1 MHPILFKVGSLEIRY
16 YSLMY
21 LVAMTLSFFLLTRE
35 ASRKK
40 IPLSKNEILNLILFS
55 VFGGILGARLYY
67 VGFQWEYFSS
77 HLIEI
82 PAIKRGG
89 LASHGGFI
97 AGFIVAYFY
106 LRYHKVSVWR
116 ICDSVIPLI
125 VLGEACVRFGNFM
138 NGEAHGQPTT
148 LPWGIVFPGGSPAG
162 NQFPNVPVHPT
173 MLYHLVY
180 DLFIFYFIWF
190 GLRKRAWKDGFVAAV
205 TLLLY
210 SIGRFFIEGLRTD
223 SLYLGKYRIA
233 QVMSVVLIII
243 SIYVI
248 ARKRLWIKNG

>member
-1 MHPILFKVGSLEIRY
+1 MYVLAMSLSYILLK
-16 YSLMY
+16 
-21 LVAMTLSFFLLTRE
+21 RE

-40 IPLSKNEILNLILFS
+40 IPITKNEILNLILLS
-55 VFGGILGARLYY
+55 VAGGIIGARLYY
-67 VGFQWEYFSS
+67 IAFNWEYFSL
-77 HLIEI
+77 HLGEI

-138 NGEAHGQPTT
+138 NGEVHGQPTT
-148 LPWGIVFPGGSPAG
+148 LPWGVVFPEGSPAG
-162 NQFPNVPVHPT
+162 NQFPNTPVHPT
-173 MLYHLVY
+173 MLYHMFF
-180 DLFIFYFIWF
+180 DLFVFFLIWF
-190 GLRKRAWKDGFVAAV
+190 ALKRGAWKNGFIAALTV
-205 TLLLY
+205 LSY
-210 SIGRFFIEGLRTD
+210 STGRFFIEGLRAD

-233 QVMSVVLIII
+233 QVMSVVLVAI
-243 SIYVI
+243 STYII
-248 ARKRLWIKNG
+248 ARKRLWFKNG